1 MAGNGKDHHI
11 ITILFL
17 SLVILCFAG
26 VGNVYIVG
34 TVGIFLCIFGCT
46 QGEAVVDFWVLIP
59 LLIFDLIGLLSSL
72 VTYGTIA
79 EGFARTQTIFTVIYL
94 LMSYLK
100 EEERDTLR
108 CLCVSWVG
116 FMAAVGILQFI
127 HKTMARGAVRAG
139 GILGGANAFGICLV
153 IGWFALLNCSREE
166 KERDF
171 QTRFPECLE
180 PLILAALALTLSM
193 GSFVSMAIGIL
204 ALFFYK
210 KKKNPWKPAGIFVC
224 QLLARAS
231 VGIGLGILMYIASR
245 KTDLP
250 WLSIL
255 IFMYLLAAAWYWKK
269 FLCFLKDFPR
279 RAAVASGMGV
289 IVAAVAVISRP
300 SAAATFAERLRMMKN
315 GLGYIWV
322 DPLLGV
328 GANQWRVMNLY
339 DSDIYYNTWHI
350 HNMFINIGVELG
362 LVAMAM
368 LIVVAFRHFMKKGDD
383 ELKSGSAAFLFHNL
397 MDVGFFYEAIP
408 VLVLLTVSRPQK
420 EGKRVKAVTVKALFV
435 LCAVVF
441 AYSLAYNLF
450 HL

>member
-1 MAGNGKDHHI
+1 
-11 ITILFL
+11 
-17 SLVILCFAG
+17 
-26 VGNVYIVG
+26 
-34 TVGIFLCIFGCT
+34 
-46 QGEAVVDFWVLIP
+46 
-59 LLIFDLIGLLSSL
+59 
-72 VTYGTIA
+72 
-79 EGFARTQTIFTVIYL
+79 
-94 LMSYLK
+94 
-100 EEERDTLR
+100 
-108 CLCVSWVG
+108 
-116 FMAAVGILQFI
+116 
-127 HKTMARGAVRAG
+127 
-139 GILGGANAFGICLV
+139 
-153 IGWFALLNCSREE
+153 
-166 KERDF
+166 
-171 QTRFPECLE
+171 
-180 PLILAALALTLSM
+180 
-193 GSFVSMAIGIL
+193 
-204 ALFFYK
+204 
-210 KKKNPWKPAGIFVC
+210 
-224 QLLARAS
+224 
-231 VGIGLGILMYIASR
+231 
-245 KTDLP
+245 
-250 WLSIL
+250 
-255 IFMYLLAAAWYWKK
+255 
-269 FLCFLKDFPR
+269 
-279 RAAVASGMGV
+279 
-289 IVAAVAVISRP
+289 
-300 SAAATFAERLRMMKN
+300 MMKN